1 MDFVNLFAD
10 YSPITLLSLVLLAF
24 TAGFIDAIVGGGGF
38 IQLPALLVNFPN
50 TALPT
55 LMGTNKIAGFSG
67 TFVSAIQYG
76 KRIKFDYRLLLYIS
90 IVTLIFS
97 YAGASVVSYLNS
109 EQLKPVILLIL
120 IVMAIYT
127 FIKKDLGQLKSNNP

>member
-10 YSPITLLSLVLLAF
+10 YSPFTLVSLVLLAF

-109 EQLKPVILLIL
+109 EQLKPVILFNSDCDGHLHFHQKRFRS
-120 IVMAIYT
+120 A
-127 FIKKDLGQLKSNNP
+127 KK

>member
-10 YSPITLLSLVLLAF
+10 YSPLILISLVVLAF

-76 KRIKFDYRLLLYIS
+76 KRIKFD
-90 IVTLIFS
+90 
-97 YAGASVVSYLNS
+97 
-109 EQLKPVILLIL
+109 
-120 IVMAIYT
+120 
-127 FIKKDLGQLKSNNP
+127 